1 MSITPEQ
8 VTAAF
13 QVTGLRSV
21 GDITYTRFT
30 DTAVA
35 PIPLIVSNSSTVFGI
50 RFFPTASA
58 GILFKTEDDTLVD
71 KNAQITLPR
80 VSGSNITG
88 IKLFA
93 VINTDG
99 FDDGLLT
106 SKTYDIGFNMVAITS
121 SAQSSTDTLVPSGE
135 TDQPCTP
142 EGASPILYPCCSGLE
157 PVTEPPTLLPV
168 CRTAVPQTPPS
179 TPLATPPTTGGRTV
193 PSNNDDDIDNRGQSG
208 GTARRPQP
216 SVPTIG
222 PADQ

>member
-93 VINTDG
+93 VVNTDG
-99 FDDGLLT
+99 FNDGLLT
-106 SKTYDIGFNMVAITS
+106 TKTYDIGFNMVAITS
-121 SAQSSTDTLVPSGE
+121 SAQFSTGE
-135 TDQPCTP
+135 TPPPGDTDQPCTP
-142 EGASPILYPCCSGLE
+142 EGISPILYSCCPGLE
-157 PVTEPPTLLPV
+157 PVFEPPTSLPI
-168 CRTAVPQTPPS
+168 CRSAVPQTPP
-179 TPLATPPTTGGRTV
+179 ATGGQNEPVRL
-193 PSNNDDDIDNRGQSG
+193 PRNEGEG
-208 GTARRPQP
+208 
-216 SVPTIG
+216 PTIG
-222 PADQ
+222 PLADQ